1 MAAFVLCVE
10 WVSTKHRVMSSTIVA
25 LFYPLGEILL
35 GLSAMYFDH
44 YRSFLVFIY
53 APALL
58 IIFYF
63 RLVPESIRWLV
74 VTGQHK
80 KALKILRKTAKNN
93 NTTISEKS
101 YAILRRSCNANELMA
116 VDKIGG
122 EKVESDGNNN
132 NESVIEI
139 FKHKTLIIR
148 LIVCSLCWIM
158 VTHIFYGLS
167 LSATKIADDDNK
179 YLSYIV
185 VMSAELPAALITY
198 FLLDYAG
205 RRTTMC
211 GALVTAGVAT
221 IGSTLIP
228 IQQTIIIRTLFFVG
242 MCATSCAFAVLY
254 IYSAEIWPTP
264 LRNTLMN
271 LCSMIGRFGSMLAPL
286 TTLFV
291 SSFHSILFMAK
302 FSRTLEIF
310 FSLSLVGSIYA
321 RTPVHHFRWHSN
333 TVRLHHFHST

>member
-1 MAAFVLCVE
+1 
-10 WVSTKHRVMSSTIVA
+10 MSSTIIA

-44 YRSFLVFIY
+44 YRSFLVFVY
-53 APALL
+53 TPALF

-63 RLVPESIRWLV
+63 WLVPESIRWLV

-80 KALKILRKTAKNN
+80 KALAILRKTAKNN
-93 NTTISEKS
+93 KTTISDKS
-101 YAILRRSCNANELMA
+101 YAILRQTCNANEFA
-116 VDKIGG
+116 SDKIDG
-122 EKVESDGNNN
+122 EKAADGSNN
-132 NESVIEI
+132 NESVIAI
-139 FKHKTLIIR
+139 FKHKILIIR
-148 LIVCSLCWIM
+148 LIVCSLCWVM

-185 VMSAELPAALITY
+185 VMAAELPAALITY
-198 FLLDYAG
+198 FLLDYVG

-228 IQQTIIIRTLFFVG
+228 IQQTLIIRLLFFIG

-291 SSFHSILFMAK
+291 SHVDTLFKDDSAK
-302 FSRTLEIF
+302 FNDLSFSSTAQAQYMPALPFIIFGGTAILSGCIIFILPETLKKKLPDNVEE
-310 FSLSLVGSIYA
+310 A
-321 RTPVHHFRWHSN
+321 RN
-333 TVRLHHFHST
+333 L

>member
-10 WVSTKHRVMSSTIVA
+10 WVSTKHRVMSSTIVS
-25 LFYPLGEILL
+25 LIYPLGEVLL
-35 GLSAMYFDH
+35 GLAAMYYDH
-44 YRSFLVFIY
+44 YRHFLVFVY
-53 APALL
+53 TPALL

-63 RLVPESIRWLV
+63 WLVPESIRWLV

-80 KALKILRKTAKNN
+80 KALKILRQTAKNN
-93 NTTISEKS
+93 NTTISDKS
-101 YAILRRSCNANELMA
+101 YAILRQSCNASTIALDRAGAEKEL
-116 VDKIGG
+116 VGHNIT
-122 EKVESDGNNN
+122 
-132 NESVIEI
+132 ESVTDI
-139 FKHKTLIIR
+139 FKHKILIVR
-148 LIVCSLCWIM
+148 LIVCSMCWIM

-185 VMSAELPAALITY
+185 VMLAEMPAALISY

-211 GALVTAGVAT
+211 GSLVTAGVAT
-221 IGSTLIP
+221 IASTLIP
-228 IQQTIIIRTLFFVG
+228 IHQTIIIRTLFFIG

-291 SSFHSILFMAK
+291 RFVFGFIQ
-302 FSRTLEIF
+302 
-310 FSLSLVGSIYA
+310 
-321 RTPVHHFRWHSN
+321 
-333 TVRLHHFHST
+333 

>member
-1 MAAFVLCVE
+1 MGAAIGTSTYMAAFVLCIE
-10 WVSTKHRVMSSTIVA
+10 WVSTKHRVMSSTIVS
-25 LFYPLGEILL
+25 LIYPIGEILL
-35 GLSAMYFDH
+35 GLTAMYYDH

-63 RLVPESIRWLV
+63 WLVPESIRWLV

-80 KALKILRKTAKNN
+80 NALKTLRNTAKRN
-93 NTTISEKS
+93 NTKISEKS
-101 YAILRRSCNANELMA
+101 YAILRQTCNASTLA
-116 VDKIGG
+116 IDKAGV
-122 EKVESDGNNN
+122 EKEFSGKN
-132 NESVIEI
+132 NESVTEI
-139 FKHKTLIIR
+139 FKHKVLIIR
-148 LIVCSLCWIM
+148 LIVCSMCWIM

-185 VMSAELPAALITY
+185 VMVAEIPAALISY

-211 GALVTAGVAT
+211 GSMVTAGVAT
-221 IGSTLIP
+221 IASTLIP
-228 IQQTIIIRTLFFVG
+228 VHQTIIIRMLFFIG

-264 LRNTLMN
+264 LRNTMMN
-271 LCSMIGRFGSMLAPL
+271 LCSMIGRFGSMMAPL

-291 SSFHSILFMAK
+291 SF
-302 FSRTLEIF
+302 
-310 FSLSLVGSIYA
+310 
-321 RTPVHHFRWHSN
+321 
-333 TVRLHHFHST
+333 

>member
-1 MAAFVLCVE
+1 
-10 WVSTKHRVMSSTIVA
+10 MSSTIVS

-35 GLSAMYFDH
+35 GLSAMYFNH
-44 YRSFLVFIY
+44 YRSFLVFVY

-74 VTGQHK
+74 VTGQHER
-80 KALKILRKTAKNN
+80 ALKILRKTAKNN
-93 NTTISEKS
+93 NTTISDKS
-101 YAILRRSCNANELMA
+101 YAILRRSCNAYNSIE
-116 VDKIGG
+116 G
-122 EKVESDGNNN
+122 EKEPMDNSN
-132 NESVIEI
+132 NESVAEI
-139 FKHKTLIIR
+139 FKHKILIIR

-167 LSATKIADDDNK
+167 LSATKIADDNNK
-179 YLSYIV
+179 YLSYITT
-185 VMSAELPAALITY
+185 MAAEVPAALISY

-205 RRTTMC
+205 RRATMC
-211 GALVTAGVAT
+211 GSLFVAGVAT
-221 IGSTLIP
+221 IASTLIP
-228 IQQTIIIRTLFFVG
+228 LHETIIIRILFFIG

-291 SSFHSILFMAK
+291 SLFHLIGRK
-302 FSRTLEIF
+302 SRDRE
-310 FSLSLVGSIYA
+310 
-321 RTPVHHFRWHSN
+321 
-333 TVRLHHFHST
+333 

>member
-1 MAAFVLCVE
+1 MTICGIDFYCFIVVCVQCEFLGAAIGTSTFMAAFVLCVE
-10 WVSTKHRVMSSTIVA
+10 WVSTKHRVMSSTIVS

-35 GLSAMYFDH
+35 GLAAMYYDH
-44 YRSFLVFIY
+44 YRSFLVFVY
-53 APALL
+53 TPALL

-63 RLVPESIRWLV
+63 WLVPESIRWLV

-80 KALKILRKTAKNN
+80 AALKILKRTAKNN

-101 YAILRRSCNANELMA
+101 YAILRQSCNASTLA
-116 VDKIGG
+116 LDKIDG
-122 EKVESDGNNN
+122 EKGQEGNH
-132 NESVIEI
+132 NESVTEI
-139 FKHKTLIIR
+139 FKHKVLIIR
-148 LIVCSLCWIM
+148 LIVCSMCWIM

-167 LSATKIADDDNK
+167 LSATKIDDDDNK

-185 VMSAELPAALITY
+185 VMAAELPAALISY

-211 GALVTAGVAT
+211 GSLVTAGVAT
-221 IGSTLIP
+221 IASTLIP
-228 IQQTIIIRTLFFVG
+228 VQQTIIIRMLFFIG

-264 LRNTLMN
+264 LRNTMMN

-291 SSFHSILFMAK
+291 SL
-302 FSRTLEIF
+302 
-310 FSLSLVGSIYA
+310 
-321 RTPVHHFRWHSN
+321 
-333 TVRLHHFHST
+333 

>member
-10 WVSTKHRVMSSTIVA
+10 WVSTKHRVMSSTIVS
-25 LFYPLGEILL
+25 LIYPLGEILL
-35 GLSAMYFDH
+35 GLAAMYYDH
-44 YRSFLVFIY
+44 YRSFLVFVY
-53 APALL
+53 TPALL

-63 RLVPESIRWLV
+63 WLVPESIRWLV

-80 KALKILRKTAKNN
+80 KALKMLRNTAQKNN
-93 NTTISEKS
+93 TIISDKS
-101 YAILRRSCNANELMA
+101 YAILRQTCNASMLA
-116 VDKIGG
+116 IDKIDDS
-122 EKVESDGNNN
+122 EQEHDGTKN
-132 NESVIEI
+132 NESVMEI
-139 FKHKTLIIR
+139 FKHRILIIR

-185 VMSAELPAALITY
+185 VMCAEVPAALISY

-211 GALVTAGVAT
+211 GAMVTAGVAT
-221 IGSTLIP
+221 IASTLIP
-228 IQQTIIIRTLFFVG
+228 IQQTIIIRLLFFIG

-271 LCSMIGRFGSMLAPL
+271 LCSMVGRIGSILAPL

-291 SSFHSILFMAK
+291 SL
-302 FSRTLEIF
+302 IF
-310 FSLSLVGSIYA
+310 FI
-321 RTPVHHFRWHSN
+321 F
-333 TVRLHHFHST
+333 